1 MQRCKK
7 IWKAYG
13 RETANMGNKKLKKH
27 TRKFMFLTKARIIL
41 MSERR
46 RTRFLSESGLF
57 AGFGKNCEWFCRS
70 IPEEPYMLK
79 LHDNVVISAKVNF
92 ITHDVINDMLSKKI
106 GANPGEQVSEYYMGT
121 IEIFDNVVIGS
132 DSTILYNTRIGPNA
146 IVAAGSVVTKD
157 VPEGAIVGGNPARI
171 IGKTEELLSRRKEL
185 HDMPSD
191 REDLKTIMDYYWK
204 KQSGKD
210 RTEV

>member
-1 MQRCKK
+1 
-7 IWKAYG
+7 
-13 RETANMGNKKLKKH
+13 MGNTKLKKH

-92 ITHDVINDMLSKKI
+92 ITHDVR
-106 GANPGEQVSEYYMGT
+106 VRY
-121 IEIFDNVVIGS
+121 
-132 DSTILYNTRIGPNA
+132 
-146 IVAAGSVVTKD
+146 
-157 VPEGAIVGGNPARI
+157 
-171 IGKTEELLSRRKEL
+171 
-185 HDMPSD
+185 
-191 REDLKTIMDYYWK
+191 
-204 KQSGKD
+204 
-210 RTEV
+210 

>member
-1 MQRCKK
+1 MRNKTLKK
-7 IWKAYG
+7 YG
-13 RETANMGNKKLKKH
+13 RKL
-27 TRKFMFLTKARIIL
+27 MFLTKARIML
-41 MSERR
+41 MSERK

-79 LHDNVVISAKVNF
+79 LHDNVVISARVNF
-92 ITHDVINDMLSKKI
+92 ITHDVINDMLARKI
-106 GANPGEQVSEYYMGT
+106 GANPGKQLSEYYMGT

-146 IVAAGSVVTKD
+146 IIAAGSVVTKD

-171 IGKTEELLSRRKEL
+171 IGKIDDLLARRKKL

-191 REDLKTIMDYYWK
+191 RDDLAVIMDYYWNNPDNK
-204 KQSGKD
+204 NI
-210 RTEV
+210 TEV

>member
-1 MQRCKK
+1 MR
-7 IWKAYG
+7 
-13 RETANMGNKKLKKH
+13 NKKPKKYS
-27 TRKFMFLTKARIIL
+27 RKFMFLTKVRILL
-41 MSERR
+41 MSERK

-92 ITHDVINDMLSKKI
+92 ITHDVINDMLARKI
-106 GANPGEQVSEYYMGT
+106 GANPGEQLSEYYMGT
-121 IEIFDNVVIGS
+121 IKIFDNVVIGS

-157 VPEGAIVGGNPARI
+157 VPEGAIVGGNPARV
-171 IGKTEELLSRRKEL
+171 IGKTEDLLAKRKKL
-185 HDMPSD
+185 RDMPLD
-191 REDLKTIMDYYWK
+191 RDDLAVIMDYFWK
-204 KQSGKD
+204 DPGTKD
-210 RTEV
+210 PTAR

>member
-1 MQRCKK
+1 
-7 IWKAYG
+7 
-13 RETANMGNKKLKKH
+13 MGNKKLKKYN
-27 TRKFMFLTKARIIL
+27 RRFMFLTKARIIL
-41 MSERR
+41 MSERK

-92 ITHDVINDMLSKKI
+92 ITHDIINDMLSKKL

-132 DSTILYNTRIGPNA
+132 DSTILYNTKIGPNA
-146 IVAAGSVVTKD
+146 IIAAGSVVTKD

-171 IGKTEELLSRRKEL
+171 IGKTEDLLNRRKKL

-191 REDLKTIMDYYWK
+191 KEDLKTIMDYFWE
-204 KQSGKD
+204 KQSSRN

>member
-1 MQRCKK
+1 
-7 IWKAYG
+7 
-13 RETANMGNKKLKKH
+13 
-27 TRKFMFLTKARIIL
+27 MFLTKARIIL
-41 MSERR
+41 MSERK

-79 LHDNVVISAKVNF
+79 LHDNVVISARVNF
-92 ITHDVINDMLSKKI
+92 ITHDVINDMLARKI
-106 GANPGEQVSEYYMGT
+106 SAYPGKQLSEYYMGT

-146 IVAAGSVVTKD
+146 IIAAGSVVTKD

-171 IGKTEELLSRRKEL
+171 IGKTDDLLAKRKKL

-191 REDLKTIMDYYWK
+191 RDDLAVIMDYYWNNPDNK
-204 KQSGKD
+204 NI
-210 RTEV
+210 TEV

>member
-1 MQRCKK
+1 
-7 IWKAYG
+7 
-13 RETANMGNKKLKKH
+13 MGNKKLKKH

-204 KQSGKD
+204 KQSSKD

>member
-1 MQRCKK
+1 
-7 IWKAYG
+7 
-13 RETANMGNKKLKKH
+13 MGNKKLKKH

-157 VPEGAIVGGNPARI
+157 VPEGAIVGGNPPRI

>member
-1 MQRCKK
+1 MR
-7 IWKAYG
+7 
-13 RETANMGNKKLKKH
+13 NKKPKKYS
-27 TRKFMFLTKARIIL
+27 RKFMFLTKVRILL
-41 MSERR
+41 MSERK
-46 RTRFLSESGLF
+46 RTWFLSESGLF

-92 ITHDVINDMLSKKI
+92 ITHDVINDMLARKI
-106 GANPGEQVSEYYMGT
+106 GANPGEQLSEYYMGT

-157 VPEGAIVGGNPARI
+157 VPEGAIVGGNPARV
-171 IGKTEELLSRRKEL
+171 IGKTEDLLAKRKKL
-185 HDMPSD
+185 RDMPLD
-191 REDLKTIMDYYWK
+191 RDDLAVIMDYFWK
-204 KQSGKD
+204 DPGTKD
-210 RTEV
+210 PIER